1 MGNLIRLAKE
11 YMSNPEQMFNTNTVS
26 TLEYMSPETLNQS
39 VYLKQSDVY
48 SFGLMAYELV
58 SEAEFSSLSGYQHID
73 AITNKKY
80 RPSLEGVIDNED
92 MRQLIE
98 QAWDDDWKARPT
110 MGDICAKLAKI
121 RSEIERGNKKTL

>member
-1 MGNLIRLAKE
+1 
-11 YMSNPEQMFNTNTVS
+11 MSNPEQMFNTNTVS

-58 SEAEFSSLSGYQHID
+58 CEAEFSSLSGYQHID

-80 RPSLEGVIDNED
+80 RPSLEGLVDSED
-92 MRQLIE
+92 LRLLIE

-110 MGDICAKLAKI
+110 MGDVCAKLAKI
-121 RSEIERGNKKTL
+121 RSELERGNGKTF